1 MRYRGIFYIA
11 SVPSVAIFKNR
22 YGGSEQWQQ
31 SDTLLQTGIRKKWK
45 SRKNSNEN
53 TKEFSGRR
61 QMEFLAGFDFVREAG
76 TAGEVKAAK
85 MLRIGKK

>member
-45 SRKNSNEN
+45 SRKNSSASTNFYSCGN
-53 TKEFSGRR
+53 R
-61 QMEFLAGFDFVREAG
+61 
-76 TAGEVKAAK
+76 
-85 MLRIGKK
+85 LRIGKK